1 MSARFISASLIR
13 TVIKN
18 GRSLD
23 VQIVDRT
30 TLWTRPSG
38 FPSAGVQDDFV
49 NVVEEN
55 ASVFSENT
63 TAVAMKESEHQSDL
77 DKRMHYTAFELDKN
91 NNVIATQHLVK
102 QR

>member
-1 MSARFISASLIR
+1 MSARFILASLIR

-38 FPSAGVQDDFV
+38 FPSAGVKEDFV

-63 TAVAMKESEHQSDL
+63 TVVAMKYEPFCLRYSAYLISI
-77 DKRMHYTAFELDKN
+77 N
-91 NNVIATQHLVK
+91 
-102 QR
+102 